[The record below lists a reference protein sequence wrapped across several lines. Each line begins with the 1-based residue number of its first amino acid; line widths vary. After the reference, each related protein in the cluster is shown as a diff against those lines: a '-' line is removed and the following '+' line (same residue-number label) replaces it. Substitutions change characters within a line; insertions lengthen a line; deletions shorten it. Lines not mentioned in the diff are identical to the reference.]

1 MKAPNIL
8 DGEGTRM
15 LLPFRALV
23 RQTTLAQRFMLAS
36 LIILIA
42 GMAGIGV
49 WIGNEIKNGVIHRT
63 GATTALY
70 VDSFVTPILQELGST
85 GTLSPQ
91 RREQLSDLLQDTS
104 MGQQIVTFRVWDP
117 TGKVI
122 FSTDE
127 ATVGKS
133 FPIKEGLADAI
144 WGQVSSEISQ
154 LEAEENA
161 PQRAIRSEL
170 LETYSPVRLSGTNEV
185 IAVAEFYQTV
195 DALNQEIAAAQ
206 RRSWLVVGAVT
217 LVIYLLL
224 AGFVRRS
231 SDTIEQQQMTLND
244 QISRLTELLAQNR
257 ELHDRVRRA
266 AGSVATLNERF
277 LRRIGSELHDG
288 PAQDLGLALLKL
300 DALIGRWEQ
309 SQAAPEFV
317 NELTG
322 IQSSLQNAQ
331 KEVRAISTGLSL
343 PQLAE
348 LSLPETVLRVV
359 RTHERRTGSRVRLD
373 MAALP
378 EQAALP
384 VKITVYRVLQESL
397 SNSYRHAGGAN
408 QQVRAFMDGDV
419 LALEVS
425 DEGPGFVAQPAAT
438 FNGHL
443 GLAGMRERV
452 ESLGGVFSVKSEPG
466 KGTQV
471 TARLGLSPGA
481 AEGDDER

>member
-1 MKAPNIL
+1 MPI
-8 DGEGTRM
+8 
-15 LLPFRALV
+15 PFRISLTQA
-23 RQTTLAQRFMLAS
+23 TLAQRFMFAS
-36 LIILIA
+36 LLILIA

-63 GATTALY
+63 GVTTALY
-70 VDSFVTPILQELGST
+70 VDSFVAPILQELGST
-85 GTLSPQ
+85 STLSPQ
-91 RREQLSDLLQDTS
+91 RYEELNTLLQETR

-122 FSTDE
+122 FSTDNT
-127 ATVGKS
+127 TVGKT
-133 FPIKEGLADAI
+133 FPISEGLAQAI

-161 PQRAIRSEL
+161 PQRAIHSEL
-170 LETYSPVRLSGTNEV
+170 LETYSPVRLSGTNQV

-195 DALNQEIAAAQ
+195 DALYQDIAAAQ

-217 LVIYLLL
+217 LIIYVLL
-224 AGFVRRS
+224 AGFVQRA
-231 SDTIEQQQMTLND
+231 SDTIERQRAMLHD
-244 QISRLTELLAQNR
+244 QISRLTELLTQNK

-317 NELTG
+317 RELTG

-348 LSLPETVLRVV
+348 LSLPQTVIRAV
-359 RTHERRTGSRVRLD
+359 RAHERRTGSRAKLD
-373 MAALP
+373 VAPLP

-397 SNSYRHAGGAN
+397 NNSYRHAGGAN
-408 QQVRAFMDGDV
+408 PQIRAFMDGGLLV
-419 LALEVS
+419 LEVS
-425 DEGPGFVAQPAAT
+425 DEGPGFVPQPSGH

-452 ESLGGVFSVKSEPG
+452 ESLGGTFSVKSEPG
-466 KGTQV
+466 KGTHV
-471 TARLGLSPGA
+471 TARLALQ
-481 AEGDDER
+481 AEEGEHER

>member
-1 MKAPNIL
+1 MPI
-8 DGEGTRM
+8 
-15 LLPFRALV
+15 PFRVSITQA
-23 RQTTLAQRFMLAS
+23 TLAQRFMFAS

-49 WIGNEIKNGVIHRT
+49 WIGNEIKNGVIHRA

-70 VDSFVTPILQELGST
+70 VDSFVAPILQELGST
-85 GTLSPQ
+85 GTLSP
-91 RREQLSDLLQDTS
+91 EHHEKLDKLLQDTP

-122 FSTDE
+122 YSTDN
-127 ATVGKS
+127 ATLGRT
-133 FPIKEGLADAI
+133 FPISEGLAQAI
-144 WGQVSSEISQ
+144 LGQVSSEISQ
-154 LEAEENA
+154 LQAEEHA
-161 PQRAIRSEL
+161 QQRAIRSEL
-170 LETYSPVRLSGTNEV
+170 LETYSPVRLSGTNQV

-195 DALNQEIAAAQ
+195 DALNQDIASAQ

-217 LVIYLLL
+217 FVIYLLL
-224 AGFVRRS
+224 AGFIRRA
-231 SDTIEQQQMTLND
+231 SDTIERQRMMLNN
-244 QISRLTELLAQNR
+244 QISRLTELLAQNK

-266 AGSVATLNERF
+266 AGSVATLNEGF

-309 SQAAPEFV
+309 SQTAPEFV
-317 NELTG
+317 QELTG

-343 PQLAE
+343 PQLVE
-348 LSLPETVLRVV
+348 LSLPKTVIRAV
-359 RTHERRTGSRVRLD
+359 RAHERRTGSRVKLD
-373 MAALP
+373 MALLP

-397 SNSYRHAGGAN
+397 NNSYRHAGGAN
-408 QQVRAFMDGDV
+408 QQIRAFMDGDLLV
-419 LALEVS
+419 LEVS
-425 DEGPGFVAQPAAT
+425 DEGPGFVPQPPSR

-452 ESLGGVFSVKSEPG
+452 ESLGGTFSVKSEPG

-471 TARLGLSPGA
+471 TARLALQ
-481 AEGDDER
+481 AEEGENER

>member
-1 MKAPNIL
+1 M
-8 DGEGTRM
+8 
-15 LLPFRALV
+15 PFQV
-23 RQTTLAQRFMLAS
+23 FHRQATLAQRFMLAS

-49 WIGNEIKNGVIHRT
+49 WIGNEIKNGVIHRS

-70 VDSFVTPILQELGST
+70 VDSFVAPILQELGTS
-85 GTLSPQ
+85 GALS
-91 RREQLSDLLQDTS
+91 REHHEQLSNLLQDTPL
-104 MGQQIVTFRVWDP
+104 GQQIVTFRVWDP

-122 FSTDE
+122 FSTDKS
-127 ATVGKS
+127 AVGKS
-133 FPIKEGLADAI
+133 FPISEGLAQAV

-154 LEAEENA
+154 LEAEENVA
-161 PQRAIRSEL
+161 QRAIRSEL
-170 LETYSPVRLSGTNEV
+170 LETYSPVRLSGTNQV

-206 RRSWLVVGAVT
+206 RRSWLVVGVVT
-217 LVIYLLL
+217 LFIYLLL
-224 AGFVRRS
+224 AGFVRRA
-231 SDTIEQQQMTLND
+231 SDTIERQQVLLND
-244 QISRLTELLAQNR
+244 QISRLTELLSQNK
-257 ELHDRVRRA
+257 ELHERVRRA

-288 PAQDLGLALLKL
+288 PAQDLGLVLLKL

-317 NELTG
+317 EELTG

-348 LSLPETVLRVV
+348 LSLPETVIRAV
-359 RTHERRTGSRVRLD
+359 RAHERRTGSRVKLD
-373 MAALP
+373 VAPLP

-397 SNSYRHAGGAN
+397 NNSHRHAGGAN
-408 QQVRAFMDGDV
+408 QQIHVFMDGEY

-425 DEGPGFVAQPAAT
+425 DDGPGFVNQPGAA

-452 ESLGGVFSVKSEPG
+452 ESLGGTFSVQSELG
-466 KGTQV
+466 RGTQV
-471 TARLGLSPGA
+471 SARLALR
-481 AEGDDER
+481 AEGSG

>member
-1 MKAPNIL
+1 MS
-8 DGEGTRM
+8 M
-15 LLPFRALV
+15 PFRV
-23 RQTTLAQRFMLAS
+23 PGRQATLARRFMLAS
-36 LIILIA
+36 LVILIA

-70 VDSFVTPILQELGST
+70 VDSFVAPILQELGST
-85 GTLSPQ
+85 RTLSPQ
-91 RREQLSDLLQDTS
+91 RHEQLSKLLQDTS

-117 TGKVI
+117 TGKVV
-122 FSTDE
+122 FSTDD
-127 ATVGKS
+127 ATRGKT
-133 FPIKEGLADAI
+133 FPISEGLANAI

-161 PQRAIRSEL
+161 QQRSIDSEL

-206 RRSWLVVGAVT
+206 RRSWFVVGAVT

-224 AGFVRRS
+224 AGFVRRA
-231 SDTIEQQQMTLND
+231 SDTIEQQRATLND

-257 ELHDRVRRA
+257 ELHERVRRA
-266 AGSVATLNERF
+266 AGSVATLNERL

-288 PAQDLGLALLKL
+288 PSQDVGLVLLKL

-309 SQAAPEFV
+309 SEAATEFV
-317 NELTG
+317 EELTS
-322 IQSSLQNAQ
+322 IQSALQNAQ

-343 PQLAE
+343 PQLVE
-348 LSLPETVLRVV
+348 LSLAETVIRAV
-359 RTHERRTGSRVRLD
+359 RAHERRTGSRVKLEV
-373 MAALP
+373 APLPLP
-378 EQAALP
+378 ERAALP

-397 SNSYRHAGGAN
+397 NNAYRHAGGAN
-408 QQVRAFMDGDV
+408 QQIRAFMDGDL

-425 DEGPGFVAQPAAT
+425 DEGPGFVPQSSAT

-452 ESLGGVFSVKSEPG
+452 ESLGGTFSVKSEIG

-471 TARLGLSPGA
+471 TARLPLQVE
-481 AEGDDER
+481 EGKDER

>member
-1 MKAPNIL
+1 MSI
-8 DGEGTRM
+8 
-15 LLPFRALV
+15 PFRVAV
-23 RQTTLAQRFMLAS
+23 KQATLAQRFMIAS

-70 VDSFVTPILQELGST
+70 VDSFVAPILQELGST
-85 GTLSPQ
+85 GTLSPEHH
-91 RREQLSDLLQDTS
+91 EQLDKLLQDTA

-122 FSTDE
+122 FSSDD
-127 ATVGKS
+127 ANVGRT
-133 FPIKEGLADAI
+133 FPISEGLAQAI

-154 LEAEENA
+154 LEAEENVS
-161 PQRAIRSEL
+161 QRAIRSEL
-170 LETYSPVRLSGTNEV
+170 LETYSPVRFSGTNQV

-195 DALNQEIAAAQ
+195 DALNHEIAAAQ

-217 LVIYLLL
+217 LIIYVLL
-224 AGFVRRS
+224 AGFVQRA
-231 SDTIEQQQMTLND
+231 SDTIERQRGMLSN
-244 QISRLTELLAQNR
+244 QISQLTELLAQNK
-257 ELHDRVRRA
+257 ELHDRVQRA

-300 DALIGRWEQ
+300 DMLIGRSEQ
-309 SQAAPEFV
+309 NQAAPEIV
-317 NELTG
+317 QELTG

-348 LSLPETVLRVV
+348 LSLPKTVIRAV
-359 RTHERRTGSRVRLD
+359 RAHERRTGSKVRLVAD
-373 MAALP
+373 TLP
-378 EQAALP
+378 EQASLP

-397 SNSYRHAGGAN
+397 NNAFLHAGGAN
-408 QQVRAFMDGDV
+408 QQIRAFMEGDL
-419 LALEVS
+419 LALEIS
-425 DEGPGFVAQPAAT
+425 DEGPGFATQPSGM
-438 FNGHL
+438 FNGRL

-452 ESLGGVFSVKSEPG
+452 ESLGGRFSVKSEPG
-466 KGTQV
+466 KGTRV
-471 TARLGLSPGA
+471 TARLPLR
-481 AEGDDER
+481 AEEGEDER